1 MVDTINH
8 QMTAGHRDTES
19 IMPPHY
25 MHEVPNKYELHL
37 TKLFESLNVDKN
49 GKIDILELSIALH
62 DKEYVQKLLE
72 LFNATKNGSITLA
85 EFIHYVKEHE
95 KSLRLNFS
103 KFDKNK
109 DGKIDQYEIIRAF
122 QELRIEIDDTEA
134 VKLLK
139 RMDKDGSLEI
149 SFEEWR
155 DFLLYCPFTD
165 LHDLIKYWRH
175 SACIDIGEDM
185 NVPDDFTQAEII
197 TGMWWRHLVSGGVAG
212 AVSRTFTAP
221 LDRLKVY
228 LQVYGNQHS
237 NITACFKSMLNEGGK
252 LGMWRGNG
260 INVLK
265 IAPES
270 AFKFMAYEQAK
281 RFIQGSRTNDL
292 TIFEKFMAGSLAG
305 GFSQSLIYPLE
316 VLKTQLAI
324 RKSNQYKGIFDCIQK
339 MYYHEGMRSFY
350 RGYVPNLI
358 GILPYAGI
366 DLAVYETLKNK
377 YITSHNDSEK
387 PGVPLLLACGTISST
402 CGQVCSYPL
411 ALVRTRL
418 QAPHFEGPDT
428 RTMMSVFR
436 EIWIKEGMAGL
447 YRGITPN
454 FLKVVPAVSI
464 SYVVYERCREAL
476 GVSML

>member
-1 MVDTINH
+1 MVNTIND
-8 QMTAGHRDTES
+8 QTVSLNNTES
-19 IMPPHY
+19 IMPTHY
-25 MHEVPNKYELHL
+25 LHELPNEDELNL
-37 TKLFESLNVDKN
+37 AKLFESLDMDKN
-49 GKIDILELSIALH
+49 GEVDVLDLSSSLH
-62 DKEYVQKLLE
+62 DKEYAQFLE
-72 LFNATKNGSITLA
+72 LSDAYKSGSITLA
-85 EFIHYVKEHE
+85 EFINYVKEYE
-95 KSLRLNFS
+95 KTLKLSFS
-103 KFDKNK
+103 NIDKNK
-109 DGKIDQYEIIRAF
+109 DGKIDQYELIRAF
-122 QELRIEIDDTEA
+122 QELGIDIDVTET

-155 DFLLYCPFTD
+155 DFLLYCPHTH
-165 LHDLIKYWRH
+165 LHNLIKYWRH
-175 SACIDIGEDM
+175 SALIDFGEDM
-185 NVPDDFTQAEII
+185 NVPVDFTQAEMLK
-197 TGMWWRHLVSGGVAG
+197 GMWWRHLVSGGVAG

-221 LDRLKVY
+221 LDRLKVF

-237 NITACFKSMLNEGGK
+237 NITTCFKSMLKEGGK

-281 RFIQGSRTNDL
+281 RRIQGSRTTDL
-292 TIFEKFMAGSLAG
+292 TIFEKFFAGSLAG

-316 VLKTQLAI
+316 VLKTKLAI
-324 RKSNQYKGIFDCIQK
+324 SKSNQYKGIFDCIQK
-339 MYYHEGMRSFY
+339 IYYREGIRSFY
-350 RGYVPNLI
+350 RGYVPNLL

-377 YITSHNDSEK
+377 YIASHNDGEK
-387 PGVPLLLACGTISST
+387 PGMPLLLACGTVSST

-411 ALVRTRL
+411 SLVRTRL
-418 QAPHFEGPDT
+418 QAPNFEGPDT

-436 EIWIKEGMAGL
+436 EIWVKEGIPGL

-454 FLKVVPAVSI
+454 FIKVAPAVSI